1 MEWFLKHNHWL
12 SFEQGRKRE
21 RNPTQDSRHVLSGCR
36 AARHKGLHDDSKATA
51 RHPDQARP
59 LDVVKSPSN
68 FITVESRMFRSYATE
83 PSPAPFELREEA
95 RGNNN
100 NNG

>member
-1 MEWFLKHNHWL
+1 MCYPAA
-12 SFEQGRKRE
+12 EQLGTKI
-21 RNPTQDSRHVLSGCR
+21 PR
-36 AARHKGLHDDSKATA
+36 AATA

-68 FITVESRMFRSYATE
+68 FTTAESRMFGSYATE
-83 PSPAPFELREEA
+83 PSPAPFESREEA
-95 RGNNN
+95 RGKNN